1 MMMRTIG
8 LVAVLLVAGCGI
20 EPPKGATC
28 FVETFT
34 LHVDEPRPVNMV
46 VVNDGRTCDFT
57 AHMVFGET
65 SLPLSSGRVAMAPK
79 AGTAELIDAGGTTVV
94 AYRPRA
100 GFAGSD
106 SFSVSL
112 GQPAIGL
119 PVAVEVRAPP
129 SVPTAPAAD
138 AAVAAKG
145 TLEAPYRVPVTEA
158 LGEGNSVR

>member
-1 MMMRTIG
+1 MVRAIG
-8 LVAVLLVAGCGI
+8 LVAVLLVACCGI

-34 LHVDEPRPVNMV
+34 LHVEDQRPVNMV
-46 VVNDGRTCDFT
+46 VVNDGRSCDFT
-57 AHMVFGET
+57 AHMVFGDT
-65 SLPLSSGRVAMAPK
+65 SLPLSGGRVAMAPK
-79 AGTAELIDAGGTTVV
+79 AGTAQLIDAGGTTVV

-106 SFSVSL
+106 SFTVSL

-119 PVAVEVRAPP
+119 AVAVDVRAPS
-129 SVPTAPAAD
+129 SVATAQAAD
-138 AAVAAKG
+138 AALAAKG
-145 TLEAPYRVPVTEA
+145 TLEAPYRVPVAEA